1 MIGYCS
7 LYEYDKMIFKSYNG
21 DIRKAILMR
30 SVRKKGYQEISKTKV
45 QKGTVNTEKL
55 DNNISRAR
63 AVIHELAL
71 CNQWDYFV
79 TLTLSKEKSDRYNM
93 EQFNRRMNT
102 HIKLHNRK
110 YGTSVK
116 YLLIPEQHEDGAWHM
131 HGLVRGISSH
141 DITINEHGYLDWI
154 SYAEKFGYC
163 SMEKVRNHEA
173 VSKYITKYVT
183 KDMRKRIKELNAHL
197 YYSSKGLQRAKIEMT
212 GTLSKE
218 PPVTP
223 SYENDY
229 CKVWDIK
236 SAETLSLLYDCII
249 TEDKQKLNICK
260 TGGKHEKQN
269 KIRQIGIS
277 LYQRNG
283 SIGRNTENI
292 RKALSKC
299 SEYGFR
305 IRRTRH
311 LLFS

>member
-1 MIGYCS
+1 MITKEA

-30 SVRKKGYQEISKTKV
+30 SVRKKGYQDIRKTIT
-45 QKGTVNTEKL
+45 QKATVNTEKL
-55 DNNISRAR
+55 DNNISRAK
-63 AVIHELAL
+63 AVIHEIAL
-71 CNQWDYFV
+71 CNEWDYFV
-79 TLTLSKEKSDRYNM
+79 TFTLSKDKSDRYDIN
-93 EQFNRRMNT
+93 EFNRRMNN
-102 HIKLHNRK
+102 HIKAHNLK

-116 YLLIPEQHEDGAWHM
+116 YLLIPEQHADGAWHT
-131 HGLVRGISSH
+131 HGLIRGISSH
-141 DITINEHGYLDWI
+141 DIARNENGYLDWV
-154 SYAEKFGYC
+154 SYTKKFGFC

-212 GTLSKE
+212 GTLTKE

-249 TEDKQKLNICK
+249 TEVKQKLN
-260 TGGKHEKQN
+260 TGNTGVYTNEKQN
-269 KIRQIGIS
+269 KIRQA
-277 LYQRNG
+277 QRDY
-283 SIGRNTENI
+283 SD
-292 RKALSKC
+292 
-299 SEYGFR
+299 
-305 IRRTRH
+305 
-311 LLFS
+311 